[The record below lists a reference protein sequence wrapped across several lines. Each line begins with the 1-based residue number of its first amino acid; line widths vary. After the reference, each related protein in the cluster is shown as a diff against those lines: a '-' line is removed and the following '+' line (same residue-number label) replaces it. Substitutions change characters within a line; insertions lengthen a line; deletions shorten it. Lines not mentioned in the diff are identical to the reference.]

1 MASPASPPTKIR
13 FDSFEL
19 DLTSGELRK
28 GGNRLRLQPQPFRVL
43 LLLIE
48 RAGQVVTRE
57 EIQRCLWKD
66 STFVDFEHG
75 INFSINQIRGALSDS
90 AEKPRYV
97 ETVPRRGYRFIGTL
111 EQPSPPKPDRIQ
123 ETTPPPVEGKPMAAK
138 TARRHWPAIVAL
150 TVLAAGI
157 AVGAYLFS
165 HRAPILNG
173 QDTIVLADFANTT
186 GDPAFDG
193 ALRRALAVQLRQSPF
208 LSVLSDARIRR
219 TLPLMGQ
226 AADARLTS
234 QVARD
239 LCMRT
244 GSTAVVDGSIESI
257 GSHYAIGLEVVNCRT
272 GDSLAGEQVEV
283 ARKEDVLKAVGNAA
297 IKLRRKLGESLSTV
311 ERFDTPLEVTTSSLE
326 ALQAHDLG
334 IKTLGQGNNAG
345 AILLFQRAIRLDPNF
360 ATAYD
365 DLSAAYSNLGEN
377 SQAAENAKRAF
388 ELSGSLSEPEKL
400 STEAAYYGFVTGN
413 LEKERQTLELWERI
427 YPRDQVPRFGL
438 TDVYDSLGLYEKGLD
453 AAREALRL
461 DPSDASNYTVV
472 AYSYLLLNRL
482 GEARNTIQEA
492 QKNGFDAPLR
502 GPQYLLAFLENN
514 ATGMSQQAAWS
525 SGKPGEEDLFLG
537 QEADTSAYYGRLVD
551 ARGFSQRAVAS
562 ANQAELKETEAEHE
576 ADMALMEALMG
587 NEREAQERAT
597 IALEHSTGRDVQYG
611 AALAL
616 ALTKDSTRVRSLAD
630 DLARRFPEDTHVQY
644 SYLPTLRAQLALN
657 RKDATQA
664 IETLQVGLPYDLA
677 LEPTTGV
684 LPLSLYPAYVRGYAY
699 LAARRGTEAAA
710 EFNKIVEHP
719 GVVANEPI
727 GALAHLGLGR
737 AYAIQ
742 GEVARSRAAYADFF
756 AKWKNADRGIPRL
769 AEAKEEYSSL
779 R

>member
-157 AVGAYLFS
+157 AVGAYFFS

-173 QDTIVLADFANTT
+173 QDTIVLDDFANTT
-186 GDPAFDG
+186 WDPAFDG
-193 ALRRALAVQLRQSPF
+193 ALRLALAVQLRQSPF

-226 AADARLTS
+226 PADARLTS

-257 GSHYAIGLEVVNCRT
+257 GSHYAISLEVVNCRS
-272 GDSLAGEQVEV
+272 GDSLAAEQVEV

-297 IKLRRKLGESLSTV
+297 SKLRRKLGESLSTV

-334 IKTLGQGNNAG
+334 IKTLGQGNNAE

-377 SQAAENAKRAF
+377 SQAAQNAKRAF

-427 YPRDQVPRFGL
+427 YPRDPVARFAL

-461 DPSDASNYTVV
+461 DPSDGSNCTVV

-482 GEARNTIQEA
+482 GEARNIIQEA
-492 QKNGFDAPLR
+492 QKDGFDASLR
-502 GPQYLLAFLENN
+502 GAQYLLAFWTTML
-514 ATGMSQQAAWS
+514 
-525 SGKPGEEDLFLG
+525 
-537 QEADTSAYYGRLVD
+537 LVC
-551 ARGFSQRAVAS
+551 
-562 ANQAELKETEAEHE
+562 
-576 ADMALMEALMG
+576 
-587 NEREAQERAT
+587 
-597 IALEHSTGRDVQYG
+597 
-611 AALAL
+611 
-616 ALTKDSTRVRSLAD
+616 RS
-630 DLARRFPEDTHVQY
+630 RR
-644 SYLPTLRAQLALN
+644 
-657 RKDATQA
+657 
-664 IETLQVGLPYDLA
+664 
-677 LEPTTGV
+677 
-684 LPLSLYPAYVRGYAY
+684 
-699 LAARRGTEAAA
+699 
-710 EFNKIVEHP
+710 
-719 GVVANEPI
+719 
-727 GALAHLGLGR
+727 LGR
-737 AYAIQ
+737 PGSQAKRICSLDRRLIHLHTTA
-742 GEVARSRAAYADFF
+742 GWWTRADFHSGLSPPQ
-756 AKWKNADRGIPRL
+756 NRP
-769 AEAKEEYSSL
+769 SSKRRKRSTKPIWL
-779 R
+779 

>member
-1 MASPASPPTKIR
+1 
-13 FDSFEL
+13 
-19 DLTSGELRK
+19 
-28 GGNRLRLQPQPFRVL
+28 
-43 LLLIE
+43 
-48 RAGQVVTRE
+48 
-57 EIQRCLWKD
+57 
-66 STFVDFEHG
+66 
-75 INFSINQIRGALSDS
+75 
-90 AEKPRYV
+90 
-97 ETVPRRGYRFIGTL
+97 
-111 EQPSPPKPDRIQ
+111 
-123 ETTPPPVEGKPMAAK
+123 
-138 TARRHWPAIVAL
+138 
-150 TVLAAGI
+150 
-157 AVGAYLFS
+157 
-165 HRAPILNG
+165 LNG

-377 SQAAENAKRAF
+377 SQAAQNAKRAF

-562 ANQAELKETEAEHE
+562 AKQAELKETEAEHE

-684 LPLSLYPAYVRGYAY
+684 LPLSLYPVYVRGYAY

>member
-111 EQPSPPKPDRIQ
+111 EQPSTKPDRIQ

-157 AVGAYLFS
+157 VVGAYFFS

-226 AADARLTS
+226 PADARLTS

-297 IKLRRKLGESLSTV
+297 TKLRRKLGESLSTV

-334 IKTLGQGNNAG
+334 IKTLGQGNNAE
-345 AILLFQRAIRLDPNF
+345 AILLFQRAIRLDPKF

-377 SQAAENAKRAF
+377 SLAALNAKKAY

-438 TDVYDSLGLYEKGLD
+438 TDVYDGLGLYEKALD

-482 GEARNTIQEA
+482 GEARNIIQEA
-492 QKNGFDAPLR
+492 QKDGFDASLR
-502 GPQYLLAFLENN
+502 GAQYLLAFLDNN

-525 SGKPGEEDLFLG
+525 SGKPGEEDMFLG
-537 QEADTSAYYGRLVD
+537 QQADTSAYYGRLVD

-562 ANQAELKETEAEHE
+562 AKHAELKETEAEHE

-630 DLARRFPEDTHVQY
+630 DLARRFPEDTHVQF
-644 SYLPTLRAQLALN
+644 SYLPTLRGQLALN
-657 RKDATQA
+657 RKDATEA
-664 IETLQVGLPYDLA
+664 IETLQVALPYDLA

-684 LPLSLYPAYVRGYAY
+684 LPLSFYPVYVRGYAY

-710 EFNKIVEHP
+710 EFKKIVEHP

-742 GEVARSRAAYADFF
+742 GEMAKSRAAYSDFF
-756 AKWKNADRGIPRL
+756 ARWKNADRGIPRL
-769 AEAKEEYSSL
+769 AEAKAEYSNL
-779 R
+779 P

>member
-111 EQPSPPKPDRIQ
+111 EQPSTKPDRIQ

-157 AVGAYLFS
+157 VVGAYFFS

-226 AADARLTS
+226 PADARLTS

-297 IKLRRKLGESLSTV
+297 TKLRRKLGESLSTV

-334 IKTLGQGNNAG
+334 IKTLGQGNNAE
-345 AILLFQRAIRLDPNF
+345 AILLFQRAIRLDPKF

-377 SQAAENAKRAF
+377 SLAALNAKKAY

-438 TDVYDSLGLYEKGLD
+438 TDVYDGLGLYEKGLD

-482 GEARNTIQEA
+482 GEARNIIQEA
-492 QKNGFDAPLR
+492 QKDGFDASLR
-502 GPQYLLAFLENN
+502 GAQYLLAFLDNN

-525 SGKPGEEDLFLG
+525 SGKPGEEDMFLG
-537 QEADTSAYYGRLVD
+537 QQADTSAYYGRLVD

-562 ANQAELKETEAEHE
+562 AKHAELKETEAEHE

-630 DLARRFPEDTHVQY
+630 DLARRFPEDTHVQF
-644 SYLPTLRAQLALN
+644 SYLPTLRGQLALN
-657 RKDATQA
+657 RKDATEA
-664 IETLQVGLPYDLA
+664 IETLQVALPYDLA

-684 LPLSLYPAYVRGYAY
+684 LPLSFYPVYVRGYAY

-710 EFNKIVEHP
+710 EFKKIVEHP

-742 GEVARSRAAYADFF
+742 GEMAKSRAAYSDFF
-756 AKWKNADRGIPRL
+756 ARWKNADRGIPRL
-769 AEAKEEYSSL
+769 AEAKAEYSNL
-779 R
+779 P